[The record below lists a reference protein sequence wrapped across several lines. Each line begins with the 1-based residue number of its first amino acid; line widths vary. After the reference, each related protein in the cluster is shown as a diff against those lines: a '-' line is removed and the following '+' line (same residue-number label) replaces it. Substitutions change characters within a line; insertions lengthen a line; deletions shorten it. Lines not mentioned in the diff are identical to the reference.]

1 MPNFAG
7 GLSFGCN
14 QWQLAFAALKA
25 AENMVER
32 VKRHSVSADWEEA
45 KGAALGTLGI
55 SVDDYQDLED
65 DFFELL

>member
-32 VKRHSVSADWEEA
+32 VKRHSISADREEV
-45 KGAALGTLGI
+45 KGAALGA
-55 SVDDYQDLED
+55 VDLSR
-65 DFFELL
+65 LLFRVCDV